1 MRLKAIDGQLYPCY
15 TLNMK
20 TAISLSDSLFEVAE
34 ETAQYMGVNRSQL
47 FSLALED
54 YVARH
59 NGDMI
64 TEKLNEVYGK
74 INQDEIKRDMDVG
87 LESLRNLTK
96 NDVWE

>member
-1 MRLKAIDGQLYPCY
+1 
-15 TLNMK
+15 MK
-20 TAISLSDSLFEVAE
+20 TAISLSDSLFMVAE

-47 FSLALED
+47 FALALED

-74 INQDEIKRDMDVG
+74 INRDESNSGLDVG
-87 LESLRNLTK
+87 LQSLRDLIK
-96 NDVWE
+96 NDVWA

>member
-1 MRLKAIDGQLYPCY
+1 MTTCY
-15 TLNMK
+15 TCVILWGMK
-20 TAISLSDSLFEVAE
+20 TAISLSDSLFEIAE
-34 ETAQYMGVNRSQL
+34 QTAQYMGINRSRL
-47 FSLALED
+47 FALALED

-74 INQDEIKRDMDVG
+74 INQGEFAGDLDAG

-96 NDVWE
+96 DDAW

>member
-1 MRLKAIDGQLYPCY
+1 
-15 TLNMK
+15 MK

-34 ETAQYMGVNRSQL
+34 KTAQYMGINRSRL
-47 FSLALED
+47 FALALED
-54 YVARH
+54 YIARH

-74 INQDEIKRDMDVG
+74 INQDEFTKGLDVG

-96 NDVWE
+96 DDAW

>member
-1 MRLKAIDGQLYPCY
+1 
-15 TLNMK
+15 MK

-34 ETAQYMGVNRSQL
+34 QTAQYMGINRSRL

-54 YVARH
+54 YIARH

-74 INQDEIKRDMDVG
+74 VNQDEFTRDLDVG

-96 NDVWE
+96 DDAW